1 MRSTWVALGI
11 TIGLAACT
19 TDAQQQLPKV
29 SDLQQGVNI
38 LDSDAARG
46 VVVAYRDGDDVIYLE
61 TRVGIGYRFL
71 PGVEGL
77 G

>member
-1 MRSTWVALGI
+1 MVYERAVDVRISELRRLLGDEA
-11 TIGLAACT
+11 GA
-19 TDAQQQLPKV
+19 P
-29 SDLQQGVNI
+29 
-38 LDSDAARG
+38 R
-46 VVVAYRDGDDVIYLE
+46 YLE